1 MSTFASLTVES
12 PATSPRAGDSLL
24 ITGPN
29 TKTTAS
35 QKTSKP
41 GFFKRG
47 YNLFFGSGN
56 KASAVGQEDPGSP
69 LSPNEQNCFFDDKS
83 SELDSNGEIDDTW
96 KQRSSSVNFIPEL
109 VGIDKL
115 MFVSLILTQNHAIAL
130 YNHIPS
136 HLGMQDMKLVYSM
149 ANDGSDLHTFYQ
161 KSKTLN
167 NTILVIQTVDGA
179 EYGCYCASEWKNT
192 PSYYGSGE
200 SFIFSYENNNKINVY
215 KWTGINTF
223 FQYSN
228 NEQIA
233 MGGGGEGFG
242 LLLKDDFDISESL
255 PCETYGNSVSLDIRN
270 TNSTASKVCNVELW
284 TFQLRL

>member
-167 NTILVIQTVDGA
+167 NKSLFTYISKHWLPETIFFPSNYIGSSILNIISYSILFSPTSLIILLPFINFFLSATSLVNGFIMV
-179 EYGCYCASEWKNT
+179 SS
-192 PSYYGSGE
+192 PSSD
-200 SFIFSYENNNKINVY
+200 
-215 KWTGINTF
+215 
-223 FQYSN
+223 
-228 NEQIA
+228 
-233 MGGGGEGFG
+233 M
-242 LLLKDDFDISESL
+242 
-255 PCETYGNSVSLDIRN
+255 
-270 TNSTASKVCNVELW
+270 
-284 TFQLRL
+284 